1 MLQSYLQRKR
11 LKRHEVF
18 SPEESYTTAIQY
30 MYNDQVLLYV
40 DCFIQLDDFDK
51 FTYPDINFQ
60 NISSKFLYAD
70 QLLAKEINIFLN
82 ELRT

>member
-1 MLQSYLQRKR
+1 
-11 LKRHEVF
+11 
-18 SPEESYTTAIQY
+18 

-40 DCFIQLDDFDK
+40 DSFVQLDDFDK
-51 FTYPDINFQ
+51 FTYLDINFQ